1 MRVRFSGLLFT
12 TLIVLDFLSALNS
25 IEIVV
30 ENLMNTNPDI
40 GATKADLHDRT
51 RGDVG
56 VIKNIKKNR
65 NDRKGSKG
73 KDQTLHVRYGT
84 NIFMTEDDKARI
96 LSILLETFQFLV
108 LLGSN
113 TLALLGVIRSQAS
126 LLVPWLC
133 IYLIGVCRWANIIF
147 VANGF

>member
-40 GATKADLHDRT
+40 GATEADRT

-65 NDRKGSKG
+65 NDRKVSKG

-133 IYLIGVCRWANIIF
+133 IYLIGVCRWANIISL
-147 VANGF
+147 ADGF